1 MFRRVHIWMLAGL
14 WNRLWTVPCAIM
26 RQTSLSIVFPFRCLD
41 NTILGCSA
49 SVGRTHGSK
58 RKLNQWRVVNLLYF
72 LSCPIYAWLSG
83 LNGVLE
89 YEICRAA
96 GHTRHAAVVPPG
108 GRAALNIR
116 EL

>member
-1 MFRRVHIWMLAGL
+1 
-14 WNRLWTVPCAIM
+14 
-26 RQTSLSIVFPFRCLD
+26 
-41 NTILGCSA
+41 
-49 SVGRTHGSK
+49 
-58 RKLNQWRVVNLLYF
+58 LYF